1 MILHCIKCSIFKKYR
16 NIEIKHEIDG
26 KINFYSRCIYCGFK
40 KLETIEEEELINLL
54 KV

>member
-1 MILHCIKCSIFKKYR
+1 MFKVYKQQQYFIK
-16 NIEIKHEIDG
+16 IKHEIDG